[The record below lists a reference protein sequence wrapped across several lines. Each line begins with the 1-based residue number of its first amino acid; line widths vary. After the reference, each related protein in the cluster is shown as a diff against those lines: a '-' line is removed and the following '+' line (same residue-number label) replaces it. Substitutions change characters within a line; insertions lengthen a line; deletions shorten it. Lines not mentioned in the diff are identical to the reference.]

1 MSDLRINGEAKSL
14 LKSVIGGK
22 LIKYRHDPFTITPS
36 FTIQGE
42 VFFEDKIL
50 RVRSEEMAA
59 DFFEAGEEEISALF
73 VEKIAEEDA
82 MSACIGIK
90 QIDFPVG
97 EKVKDIWIVD
107 EKIQEFVDNKPGERY
122 DLTRGVVFIL
132 EDMQLGFEKDIWL
145 SVEIYPHKG
154 DDVLKDFQR
163 LGADLNGWP
172 KGCMS
177 KNKRTAYS
185 LLDGRVI
192 FEEANETGEDP
203 LAD

>member
-1 MSDLRINGEAKSL
+1 MNDLRINEEAKTL

-42 VFFEDKIL
+42 IFFEDKII
-50 RVRSEEMAA
+50 RVRSEETIA

-73 VEKIAEEDA
+73 IEKIAEEDA
-82 MSACIGIK
+82 VSACIGVK

-97 EKVKDIWIVD
+97 EKVKDVWVVD
-107 EKIQEFVDNKPGERY
+107 EEIQEFVGNKPGEIY
-122 DLTRGVVFIL
+122 DLTRGIIFIL
-132 EDMQLGFEKDIWL
+132 EDMQLGVEKDIWL
-145 SVEIYPHKG
+145 SVEIYPRKG

-163 LGADLNGWP
+163 LGTDLKGWP

-177 KNKRTAYS
+177 KNKRTVYS
-185 LLDGRVI
+185 LLNGYVI
-192 FEEANETGEDP
+192 SEEANDSGEDP
-203 LAD
+203 ATD

>member
-1 MSDLRINGEAKSL
+1 MI
-14 LKSVIGGK
+14 
-22 LIKYRHDPFTITPS
+22 HPTI
-36 FTIQGE
+36 I
-42 VFFEDKIL
+42 
-50 RVRSEEMAA
+50 AA
-59 DFFEAGEEEISALF
+59 TF
-73 VEKIAEEDA
+73 
-82 MSACIGIK
+82 
-90 QIDFPVG
+90 
-97 EKVKDIWIVD
+97 
-107 EKIQEFVDNKPGERY
+107 
-122 DLTRGVVFIL
+122 
-132 EDMQLGFEKDIWL
+132 GFEKDIWL